1 MSVRYYLPLRH
12 DLVAKSLLKSL
23 ILKQNPLDKYK
34 HKKESEY
41 VYNVGN
47 VEYWWNLS
55 IQTTT
60 KLPHNKPDIVIWNRE
75 QKTCNIVEISCPA
88 DTNISKKIEEK
99 LNNYGPLVRNMQM
112 MYPE

>member
-34 HKKESEY
+34 HQKEPEY

-47 VEYWWNLS
+47 VEYCRNKLS
-55 IQTTT
+55 
-60 KLPHNKPDIVIWNRE
+60 
-75 QKTCNIVEISCPA
+75 C
-88 DTNISKKIEEK
+88 
-99 LNNYGPLVRNMQM
+99 
-112 MYPE
+112 

>member
-1 MSVRYYLPLRH
+1 MKILVIVDLCTRDSGCPQMFVRYYLPLRH

-34 HKKESEY
+34 HQKEPEY

-60 KLPHNKPDIVIWNRE
+60 KLPHNKPDIVIME
-75 QKTCNIVEISCPA
+75 QGTKNLQHCRNKLSC
-88 DTNISKKIEEK
+88 
-99 LNNYGPLVRNMQM
+99 
-112 MYPE
+112 